1 MKHFCVIK
9 KTITVATATQ
19 TLNTM
24 KKLIAMAIAIL
35 ITAGITAFATDKKP
49 GMISQKQFD
58 YQIRFSRIVV
68 ADDIDVELKES
79 NNKIID
85 VSGEEAS
92 IENVSWKIK
101 DDVLYLK
108 SKKGSL
114 KEKVKVTIN
123 VSELK
128 ELFIKGKSTVRS
140 SGHLSSPALH
150 VYMEDDCVVSIKNV
164 GQIYV
169 INGYDTEIDVKKI
182 VGDVQV
188 GR

>member
-1 MKHFCVIK
+1 
-9 KTITVATATQ
+9 
-19 TLNTM
+19 M

-35 ITAGITAFATDKKP
+35 ITAGITAFASDKKP

-58 YQIRFSRIVV
+58 YQITFSRIVV

-92 IENVSWKIK
+92 IENVNWKIK

-123 VSELK
+123 VSGLK

-140 SGHLSSPALH
+140 SGHLSSPDLY
-150 VYMEDDCVVSIKNV
+150 VYMEDDCLVSIKNV

-182 VGDVQV
+182 VGDVRV